1 MQWTEGLAVGVRLI
15 DDQHKELFRRINS
28 LEEAIRKAECK
39 YTIDGTIQFLAEYAV
54 SHFGEEERFMVEHSY
69 PEYEQ
74 HREQHKIFL
83 DALDKLKKEASRPR
97 ITGSS
102 YDLSVE
108 TNRVVVDWIISH
120 IMRVDK
126 KLAVFLL
133 NREIAKS

>member
-1 MQWTEGLAVGVRLI
+1 MEWTEDLSVGVKRI
-15 DDQHKELFRRINS
+15 DDQHKELFRRIS
-28 LEEAIRKAECK
+28 GLEDAIRKAECK

-54 SHFGEEERFMVEHSY
+54 SHFGVEEQFMADHRY

-74 HREQHKIFL
+74 HKTQHKIFL
-83 DALDKLKKEASRPR
+83 RALAELKKQAAERR
-97 ITGSS
+97 IKGSS

-126 KLAVFLL
+126 KLGAFMQTK
-133 NREIAKS
+133 ETA